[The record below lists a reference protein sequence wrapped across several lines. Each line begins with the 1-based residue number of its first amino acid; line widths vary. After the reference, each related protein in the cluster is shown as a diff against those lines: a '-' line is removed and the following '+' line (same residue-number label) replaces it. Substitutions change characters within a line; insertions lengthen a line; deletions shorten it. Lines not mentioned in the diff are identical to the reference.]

1 MSETANQPT
10 DATAGAEPDAIP
22 PDPANPAPPA
32 GPLLPAWA
40 ESRISTITRKYRDEE
55 RARALAEAKMAE
67 LQGRLDAI
75 GLGSPQGSPQGAGAG
90 PAGENPPGDI
100 ESQIQTRA
108 AALAETARFTEQCND
123 IARKGRAAFA
133 DFGEVIKNYGT
144 YLGGLPNSIVE
155 GALETDDPHITIY
168 ELGKDMAEAT
178 RIAGLSPARQAAAV
192 ARFAGKLA
200 KSASAA
206 GNALAAAVAGGTGAA
221 PAALPPP
228 IQAKVGSA
236 NNGTGRQGAVRLDDE
251 KVSMEDWIKTRNE
264 SMKRR

>member
-1 MSETANQPT
+1 MSQTANQPA
-10 DATAGAEPDAIP
+10 DATAGAESDANP
-22 PDPANPAPPA
+22 PDPANPASPA

-75 GLGSPQGSPQGAGAG
+75 GLGTPQGAGTGAG
-90 PAGENPPGDI
+90 SANPPGDI

-108 AALAETARFTEQCND
+108 ASLAETARFTEQCND
-123 IARKGRAAFA
+123 IARKGGAAFA

-144 YLGGLPNSIVE
+144 YLGGLPNSIIE

-200 KSASAA
+200 KSAPATVA
-206 GNALAAAVAGGTGAA
+206 GNALAAAVGGST
-221 PAALPPP
+221 PAVLPPP